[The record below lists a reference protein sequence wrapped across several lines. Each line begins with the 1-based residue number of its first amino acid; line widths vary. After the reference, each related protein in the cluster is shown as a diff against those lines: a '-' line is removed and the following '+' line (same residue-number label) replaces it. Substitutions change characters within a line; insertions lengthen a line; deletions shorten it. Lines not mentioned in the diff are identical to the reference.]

1 MNLKQRARSL
11 IERSTGTHILRALP
25 HGYDVAVDLE
35 RRLPGFA
42 CNVVFDVGANKGQS
56 VPKLRAAFPGAS
68 IHCFEPI
75 GSAYDQLVQVAR
87 DHGRVTCHKLGFSAE
102 RRDADMVKQGDTTTH
117 FVVEAGAAPPAGSQL
132 EAIALRTLDD
142 FCAEQSI
149 ASIDFL
155 KIDTEG
161 SDLDVLRG
169 GARMLR
175 EQRVAVVEV
184 EAGMNPGNT
193 RHVPFEALK
202 AHLEQADYW
211 LFGIYEQVWEWPT
224 GAPNLRR
231 TNCVYLSRAMVDRYT
246 RRER

>member
-1 MNLKQRARSL
+1 L

-25 HGYDVAVDLE
+25 HGHDVAVDLP
-35 RRLPGFA
+35 RRLPGFT
-42 CNVVFDVGANKGQS
+42 CNVVFDVGANRGQS
-56 VPKLRAAFPGAS
+56 VPKLRKAFPGAS

-75 GSAYDQLVQVAR
+75 GSAFEQLVQVAR
-87 DHGRVTCHKLGFSAE
+87 DDAGVRCHKLGFSAE
-102 RRDADMVKQGDTTTH
+102 RRDASMVKQGDTTTH
-117 FVVEAGAAPPAGSQL
+117 FVIEPGAAPPEGAVI
-132 EAIALRTLDD
+132 ETIALRTLDD

-149 ASIDFL
+149 GSIDFL

-193 RHVPFEALK
+193 RHVPFEGLK
-202 AHLEQADYW
+202 AHLEQADYL

-231 TNCVYLSRAMVDRYT
+231 TNCVYLSRTVVERYT
-246 RRER
+246 RRDR